1 MLSLVLAGVV
11 AGTGMH
17 KDGIE
22 ALLLLLISHFDDLTS
37 D

>member
-22 ALLLLLISHFDDLTS
+22 AVLLLLIPHYDDLAS